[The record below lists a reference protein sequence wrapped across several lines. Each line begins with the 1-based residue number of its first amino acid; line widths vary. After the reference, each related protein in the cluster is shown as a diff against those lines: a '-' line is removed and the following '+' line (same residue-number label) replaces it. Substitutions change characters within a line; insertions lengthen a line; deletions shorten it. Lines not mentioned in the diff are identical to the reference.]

1 MFTHFNNEEAC
12 MSNKQNNHQ
21 SNQANSNKGTIGHNS
36 SYQKALDNRSNQ
48 LNPNNSLY
56 QGKK

>member
-1 MFTHFNNEEAC
+1 
-12 MSNKQNNHQ
+12 MSSKQNNHK
-21 SNQANSNKGTIGHNS
+21 SNQANSNKGTIGHNT

-56 QGKK
+56 QSKKIGA